1 MSYNKLA
8 HSLMTNIN
16 LIDRASVGSL
26 VATEVAAVVADTD
39 PDRVEVLGAT
49 E

>member
-1 MSYNKLA
+1 
-8 HSLMTNIN
+8 MTNIN

-26 VATEVAAVVADTD
+26 AATEVVAAAVADTD
-39 PDRVEVLGAT
+39 PDRVEELGAT